1 VIRSLDATGG
11 DYRRLAVMFRWPAL
25 VGGVVLL
32 SMAVFIVARGP
43 GEVRTAGPAAVGSP
57 VTSTLDGSVNADV
70 FVSVDGAGDAE
81 CRDAAG
87 SLVSTLRFPI
97 PADRTIEGQPW
108 FGTAAQVEVR
118 TGDAVTCSVEGADGG
133 QILLV
138 HRTGLVR
145 MLQAALFGVMG
156 LIGLTFWL
164 IGVRAARRTRGVAS

>member
-1 VIRSLDATGG
+1 MIRSLDATGG

-32 SMAVFIVARGP
+32 SMAVFIVAQGP
-43 GEVRTAGPAAVGSP
+43 SEVRTAGPVAVGTP
-57 VTSTLDGSVNADV
+57 LTSTLDGSVNADV
-70 FVSVDGAGDAE
+70 FVSVDGAGDAD
-81 CRDAAG
+81 CRDADG

-97 PADRTIEGQPW
+97 PADRTIDGQQW

-118 TGDAVTCSVEGADGG
+118 TGDAVTCSVEGADEG

-164 IGVRAARRTRGVAS
+164 LGARAARRSRGGAP